1 MVGNF
6 FDIEII
12 VHSSFPPERV
22 KLVVAQAYYAI
33 ICNAFFS
40 ATSSIPLSTYSV
52 SLRVSVSTL
61 AVMSKKAHLVPH
73 LPFCQ
78 M

>member
-6 FDIEII
+6 FNIEII

-22 KLVVAQAYYAI
+22 KLIVAQAYYAI

-40 ATSSIPLSTYSV
+40 VSSSIPLSTYSV
-52 SLRVSVSTL
+52 SLRVSVSTPAAICPRML
-61 AVMSKKAHLVPH
+61 T
-73 LPFCQ
+73 
-78 M
+78 